1 MKRGL
6 LFYALIVLM
15 FGLSL
20 NVSMPCFAQQNTIIL
35 AAKAD
40 AEFDAEEDVNT
51 TLWLAAGGILGV
63 VGNLP
68 LGVVA
73 MGGAYLYQ
81 PIPPA
86 ERLLGKPADY
96 VSIYTDAYKARARRL
111 QIEAAGKGALGGSAT
126 FCLLGMVLNI
136 KAVGRLGFLVAQRG
150 RHKTC
155 PYGCYRHYPRK
166 RCRKAFAIISSS
178 PALRV

>member
-1 MKRGL
+1 MKIGR
-6 LFYALIVLM
+6 LFYVSIVLM

-20 NVSMPCFAQQNTIIL
+20 NISMHCFAQQHTIIL
-35 AAKAD
+35 PAKAD
-40 AEFDAEEDVNT
+40 AEFDAEEDINT
-51 TLWLAAGGILGV
+51 TLWLATGGILGV

-68 LGVVA
+68 LGIVA

-81 PIPPA
+81 PIPPV

-111 QIEAAGKGALGGSAT
+111 QLEAAGKGALGGSAA

-136 KAVGRLGFLVAQRG
+136 KPWADWVFW
-150 RHKTC
+150 
-155 PYGCYRHYPRK
+155 
-166 RCRKAFAIISSS
+166 
-178 PALRV
+178 

>member
-1 MKRGL
+1 MKIGR
-6 LFYALIVLM
+6 LFYVSIVLM

-20 NVSMPCFAQQNTIIL
+20 NVLMPCFAQQNTVIL
-35 AAKAD
+35 GAKSD
-40 AEFDAEEDVNT
+40 AEFDAEEDINT
-51 TLWLAAGGILGV
+51 TLWLATGGILGV

-68 LGVVA
+68 LGIVA

-81 PIPPA
+81 PIPPV

-111 QIEAAGKGALGGSAT
+111 QLEAAGKGALGGSAA

-136 KAVGRLGFLVAQRG
+136 KPWADWVFW
-150 RHKTC
+150 
-155 PYGCYRHYPRK
+155 
-166 RCRKAFAIISSS
+166 
-178 PALRV
+178 

>member
-6 LFYALIVLM
+6 LFHVLIVLTL
-15 FGLSL
+15 GLSL
-20 NVSMPCFAQQNTIIL
+20 NVPLYCFAQQNRVIL
-35 AAKAD
+35 GAKSD
-40 AEFDAEEDVNT
+40 AEFDAEEDINT

-63 VGNLP
+63 AGNLP
-68 LGVVA
+68 LGIVA

-81 PIPPA
+81 PIPPV

-111 QIEAAGKGALGGSAT
+111 QLEAAGKGALGGSAA

-136 KAVGRLGFLVAQRG
+136 KPWADWVFW
-150 RHKTC
+150 
-155 PYGCYRHYPRK
+155 
-166 RCRKAFAIISSS
+166 
-178 PALRV
+178 

>member
-6 LFYALIVLM
+6 LFHVLVALILG
-15 FGLSL
+15 FSL
-20 NVSMPCFAQQNTIIL
+20 NVPMYGFAQQNTVIL
-35 AAKAD
+35 AAKSD
-40 AEFDAEEDVNT
+40 AEFDAEDNVNT

-68 LGVVA
+68 LGVIA

-86 ERLLGKPADY
+86 ERLLGKSAGY

-111 QIEAAGKGALGGSAT
+111 QLEAAGKGALGGSAA

-136 KAVGRLGFLVAQRG
+136 KPWADWVFW
-150 RHKTC
+150 
-155 PYGCYRHYPRK
+155 
-166 RCRKAFAIISSS
+166 
-178 PALRV
+178 

>member
-1 MKRGL
+1 MKRSL
-6 LFYALIVLM
+6 LFQALIALILG
-15 FGLSL
+15 FSL
-20 NVSMPCFAQQNTIIL
+20 NVPMPCFAQQNTIIL

-51 TLWLAAGGILGV
+51 TVWLAAGGILGV

-81 PIPPA
+81 PIPSA

-111 QIEAAGKGALGGSAT
+111 QLEAAGKGALGGSAA

-136 KAVGRLGFLVAQRG
+136 KPWADWVFW
-150 RHKTC
+150 
-155 PYGCYRHYPRK
+155 
-166 RCRKAFAIISSS
+166 
-178 PALRV
+178 

>member
-6 LFYALIVLM
+6 LFYVLIVLTL
-15 FGLSL
+15 GPSL
-20 NVSMPCFAQQNTIIL
+20 NMYCFAQQNTVIL
-35 AAKAD
+35 GAKSD
-40 AEFDAEEDVNT
+40 AEFDAEEDINT

-63 VGNLP
+63 AGNLP
-68 LGVVA
+68 LGIVA

-81 PIPPA
+81 PIPPV

-111 QIEAAGKGALGGSAT
+111 QLEAAGKGALGGSAA

-136 KAVGRLGFLVAQRG
+136 KPWADWVFW
-150 RHKTC
+150 
-155 PYGCYRHYPRK
+155 
-166 RCRKAFAIISSS
+166 
-178 PALRV
+178 

>member
-6 LFYALIVLM
+6 LLHILIVLM

-20 NVSMPCFAQQNTIIL
+20 NVPMSCFAQQNTVIL
-35 AAKAD
+35 AAKSD
-40 AEFDAEEDVNT
+40 AEFDAEEDINT
-51 TLWLAAGGILGV
+51 TVWLVTGGILGV

-68 LGVVA
+68 LGA
-73 MGGAYLYQ
+73 IAIGGAYIYQ
-81 PIPPA
+81 PIPSA

-111 QIEAAGKGALGGSAT
+111 QLEAAGKGALGGSAA

-136 KAVGRLGFLVAQRG
+136 KPWADWVFW
-150 RHKTC
+150 
-155 PYGCYRHYPRK
+155 
-166 RCRKAFAIISSS
+166 
-178 PALRV
+178 

>member
-6 LFYALIVLM
+6 LFYVLIVLTL
-15 FGLSL
+15 GLSL
-20 NVSMPCFAQQNTIIL
+20 NLYCFAQQNTVIL
-35 AAKAD
+35 GAKSD
-40 AEFDAEEDVNT
+40 AEFDAEEDINT

-63 VGNLP
+63 AGNLP
-68 LGVVA
+68 LGLVA

-81 PIPPA
+81 PIPPV

-111 QIEAAGKGALGGSAT
+111 QLEAAGKGALGGSAA

-136 KAVGRLGFLVAQRG
+136 KPWADWVFW
-150 RHKTC
+150 
-155 PYGCYRHYPRK
+155 
-166 RCRKAFAIISSS
+166 
-178 PALRV
+178 

>member
-6 LFYALIVLM
+6 LFYVLIVLTL
-15 FGLSL
+15 GLSL
-20 NVSMPCFAQQNTIIL
+20 NLYCFAQQNTVIL
-35 AAKAD
+35 GAKSD
-40 AEFDAEEDVNT
+40 AEFDAEEDINT

-63 VGNLP
+63 AGNLP
-68 LGVVA
+68 LGIVA

-81 PIPPA
+81 PIPPV

-111 QIEAAGKGALGGSAT
+111 QLEAAGKGALGGSAA

-136 KAVGRLGFLVAQRG
+136 KPWADWVFW
-150 RHKTC
+150 
-155 PYGCYRHYPRK
+155 
-166 RCRKAFAIISSS
+166 
-178 PALRV
+178 

>member
-6 LFYALIVLM
+6 LFHVLIVLTL
-15 FGLSL
+15 GLSL
-20 NVSMPCFAQQNTIIL
+20 NMYCFAQQNTVIL
-35 AAKAD
+35 GAKSD
-40 AEFDAEEDVNT
+40 AEFDAEEDINT

-63 VGNLP
+63 AGNLP
-68 LGVVA
+68 LGIVA

-81 PIPPA
+81 PIPPV

-111 QIEAAGKGALGGSAT
+111 QLEAAGKGALGGSAA

-136 KAVGRLGFLVAQRG
+136 KPWADWVFW
-150 RHKTC
+150 
-155 PYGCYRHYPRK
+155 
-166 RCRKAFAIISSS
+166 
-178 PALRV
+178 